1 MRVRRNVVLTV
12 ALWRAVDAAGKLQA
26 ARVVAVWNE
35 KGDPGMAERMVDLT
49 LTLTDNMPAH
59 KLFQRPVIVPH
70 YTHAQTREQFFLGTE
85 DDRLSFATTYMGMI
99 DHIGTHVDAFYH
111 VNPEGLSVD
120 RMPLDMFMGKAVC
133 WDLTYIPDL
142 GDIDVADFEEAEEKG
157 GVKVDGH
164 IVLLNTGLHNRHYP
178 DVKSVWSNP
187 GITAAAT
194 HWLADR
200 GSKMHGVEGPS
211 TDKPSDN
218 LFPNHRVCR
227 DRGIA
232 HYEWLI
238 NLEELVGKGEFMFY
252 GPPIKIGNGSGAPV
266 RAWAILDD

>member
-1 MRVRRNVVLTV
+1 
-12 ALWRAVDAAGKLQA
+12 
-26 ARVVAVWNE
+26 
-35 KGDPGMAERMVDLT
+35 MAQRMIDLT

-70 YTHAQTREQFFLGTE
+70 YTHEQTLRDFDLGVPG
-85 DDRLSFATTYMGMI
+85 DPLSFATTYMGMV

-111 VNPEGLSVD
+111 TNPDGLSVD
-120 RMPLDMFMGKAVC
+120 KMPLDMFMGKSVC
-133 WDLTYIPDL
+133 FDMRHIPDL
-142 GDIDVADFEEAEEKG
+142 GDMDVSDFEDAEKKS

-178 DVKSVWSNP
+178 DVKVVWSNP
-187 GITAAAT
+187 GITADAT

-200 GSKMHGVEGPS
+200 GSKLHGVEGPS

-227 DRGIA
+227 DRKIA

-238 NLEELVGKGEFMFY
+238 NLEELVGKGE
-252 GPPIKIGNGSGAPV
+252 IG
-266 RAWAILDD
+266 RASCRERV

>member
-1 MRVRRNVVLTV
+1 
-12 ALWRAVDAAGKLQA
+12 
-26 ARVVAVWNE
+26 
-35 KGDPGMAERMVDLT
+35 MAQRMIDLT

-70 YTHAQTREQFFLGTE
+70 YTHEQTIKDFELGTPE
-85 DDRLSFATTYMGMI
+85 DRLSFATTYMGMV

-111 VNPEGLSVD
+111 TNPEGASVD
-120 RMPLDMFMGKAVC
+120 KMPLDMFMGKAVC
-133 WDLTYIPDL
+133 LDLTHIPDL
-142 GDIDVADFEEAEEKG
+142 ADIDVDEFEKAEKKS

-178 DVKSVWSNP
+178 DVKVVWTNP
-187 GITAAAT
+187 GITADAT

-200 GSKMHGVEGPS
+200 GSKLHGVEGPS

-238 NLEELVGKGEFMFY
+238 NLEELIGKGEFEFF
-252 GPPIKIGNGSGAPV
+252 GPPIKLGNGSGAPV
-266 RAWAILDD
+266 RAWAMVDD

>member
-1 MRVRRNVVLTV
+1 
-12 ALWRAVDAAGKLQA
+12 
-26 ARVVAVWNE
+26 
-35 KGDPGMAERMVDLT
+35 MAERMVDLT

-70 YTHAQTREQFFLGTE
+70 YTHEQTREQFFLGVE

-111 VNPEGLSVD
+111 VNPEGAPVD
-120 RMPLDMFMGKAVC
+120 QMPLDMFMGKAVC
-133 WDLTYIPDL
+133 WDLTHIPDL

-200 GSKMHGVEGPS
+200 GSKLHGVEGPS

-238 NLEELVGKGEFMFY
+238 NLEELIGKGEFTFY

-266 RAWAILDD
+266 RAWAILDE

>member
-1 MRVRRNVVLTV
+1 MRVRRIAVSTV

-26 ARVVAVWNE
+26 ARVVAMWNE

-142 GDIDVADFEEAEEKG
+142 GDIDVADFEEGEEKG

-164 IVLLNTGLHNRHYP
+164 IVLLNTGLHN
-178 DVKSVWSNP
+178 
-187 GITAAAT
+187 AT
-194 HWLADR
+194 T
-200 GSKMHGVEGPS
+200 P
-211 TDKPSDN
+211 T
-218 LFPNHRVCR
+218 
-227 DRGIA
+227 
-232 HYEWLI
+232 
-238 NLEELVGKGEFMFY
+238 
-252 GPPIKIGNGSGAPV
+252 
-266 RAWAILDD
+266 